1 MSRHIDKKGW
11 SPMGADTMINASGR
25 RGRPTMRDVAA
36 HVGVSQ
42 TLVSLVLRNAP
53 GASAETRERVLHA
66 AAELGYRPDTAAQV
80 LRRTRS
86 RHIGVLFTLRQPFD
100 IDLVEALYP
109 AAERRGYRIVLGAI
123 GAGRDDRQAV
133 EELLSYRSE
142 ALILDG
148 TTIKVAQ
155 LALVAGQ
162 VPVVDIGRR
171 STTGTVDVVRVAD
184 ERGARLAVDHLADL
198 GHRRIVH
205 IDGGELPASAERRSG
220 YEQAMRRRGLGRE
233 IRVFPGDYMEES
245 GAAAARQILAGR
257 RLPTAVFAAN
267 DLCAHGVLDTLI
279 RAGLNVPGD
288 VSVVG
293 YDDSRIAR
301 LSFIDLTTVRQDAA
315 LMAQGAVQA
324 VIERLDHGRTEG
336 RDIVLDPGRT
346 EGRDIV
352 LDPTLTVRGTTGPPR
367 PGEAGRRRDGLTV
380 PDSGLAD
387 PD

>member
-1 MSRHIDKKGW
+1 
-11 SPMGADTMINASGR
+11 MGADTMINASGR

-53 GASAETRERVLHA
+53 GASAETRERVLRA

-86 RHIGVLFTLRQPFD
+86 RHIGVLFSLRQPFD

-123 GAGRDDRQAV
+123 GAGRNDRQAV

-148 TTIKVAQ
+148 TTIKAAQ

-184 ERGARLAVDHLADL
+184 ERGARLAVDHLVSL
-198 GHRRIVH
+198 GHRSIVH
-205 IDGGELPASAERRSG
+205 IDGGDQPAAAERRRG
-220 YEQAMRRRGLGRE
+220 YRRAMRRQGLQQE
-233 IRVFPGDYMEES
+233 IRVLPGDYTGES
-245 GAAAARQILAGR
+245 GAAAARQLLRDGP
-257 RLPTAVFAAN
+257 LPTAIFAAN
-267 DLCAHGVLDTLI
+267 DRCAHGALDVLYQ
-279 RAGLNVPGD
+279 AGLAVPAD
-288 VSVVG
+288 ISVAG
-293 YDDSRIAR
+293 YDDSDIAR
-301 LSFIDLTTVRQDAA
+301 LSFVSLTTVHQDAA
-315 LMAQGAVQA
+315 LMAEQAVQA
-324 VIERLDHGRTEG
+324 VVERLDHGRTEP
-336 RDIVLDPGRT
+336 RDIVLDPSLVIRA
-346 EGRDIV
+346 
-352 LDPTLTVRGTTGPPR
+352 TTGPPR
-367 PGEAGRRRDGLTV
+367 PGAPGRRPAPGSTRSR
-380 PDSGLAD
+380 SGS
-387 PD
+387 PV

>member
-86 RHIGVLFTLRQPFD
+86 RHIGVLFSLRQPFD

-123 GAGRDDRQAV
+123 GAGRNDRQAV

-148 TTIKVAQ
+148 PTIKAAQ
-155 LALVAGQ
+155 LAPGAGQ

-171 STTGTVDVVRVAD
+171 SITGTVDVVRVAD
-184 ERGARLAVDHLADL
+184 ERGARLAVDHLVSL
-198 GHRRIVH
+198 GHRSIVH
-205 IDGGELPASAERRSG
+205 IDGGDLPAAAR
-220 YEQAMRRRGLGRE
+220 RRRGYRQAMQRHRLRDE
-233 IRVFPGDYMEES
+233 IRILSGDYTEES
-245 GAAAARQILAGR
+245 GATAGR
-257 RLPTAVFAAN
+257 SLLQDARLPTAIFAAN
-267 DLCAHGVLDTLI
+267 DRCAHGVLDTLT
-279 RAGLNVPGD
+279 RARVDVPGD

-293 YDDSRIAR
+293 YDDSDIAR
-301 LSFIDLTTVRQDAA
+301 LSFIDLTTIRQDA
-315 LMAQGAVQA
+315 
-324 VIERLDHGRTEG
+324 
-336 RDIVLDPGRT
+336 
-346 EGRDIV
+346 
-352 LDPTLTVRGTTGPPR
+352 TLRA
-367 PGEAGRRRDGLTV
+367 EH
-380 PDSGLAD
+380 
-387 PD
+387 